1 LTASSRAVRLSEIV
15 RRILPL
21 KYGLPTLV
29 AVDGFTA
36 SGKTTL
42 ANELAAIVNVAGRP
56 AIRASADDFHRAD
69 EERHRRGRYSPEG
82 YYEDSFDYDALVRLL
97 LAPLGSGGNRRFVT
111 SNEPGAPHWTAANN
125 AILILDGVFLLRPE
139 LEAWWDYSI
148 FVDVAQSFSLERGL
162 ARDTGVLGDEAE
174 VRKLYEERYLPGEQ
188 LYMERVNPRSKASVI
203 VDNTDPSNPLLVW
216 Q

>member
-1 LTASSRAVRLSEIV
+1 MTASSRAARLSEIV

-21 KYGLPTLV
+21 KFGLPTLV
-29 AVDGFTA
+29 AVDGLSA

-56 AIRASADDFHRAD
+56 AIRASADDFHRSD

-82 YYEDSFDYDALVRLL
+82 YYEDSFDHDAIVRLL
-97 LAPLGSGGNRRFVT
+97 LTPLGSGGNRRFVA
-111 SNEPGAPHWTAANN
+111 SNAPGAPQWSAANN

-139 LEAWWDYSI
+139 LEPWWDFSV
-148 FVDVAQSFSLERGL
+148 FVDVAQSLSLERGL
-162 ARDTGVLGDEAE
+162 ARDAGVLGDEAE
-174 VRKLYEERYLPGEQ
+174 VRKLYAERYLPGEQ
-188 LYMERVNPRSKASVI
+188 TYLEHINPRAKATVI
-203 VDNTDPSNPLLVW
+203 VDNTDPANPLLVW